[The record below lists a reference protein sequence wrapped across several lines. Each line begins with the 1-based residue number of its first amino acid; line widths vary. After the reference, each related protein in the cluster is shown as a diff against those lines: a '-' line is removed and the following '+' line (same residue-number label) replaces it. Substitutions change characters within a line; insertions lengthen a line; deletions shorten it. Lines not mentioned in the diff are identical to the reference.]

1 MTAPGAQRGV
11 AVIMAMLVVALA
23 ASTATYL
30 LWSSSLW
37 LRQVENLVDR
47 AQADAVAR
55 AAAQWAAAILADDDR
70 SVDHLGEP
78 WARRLPSLPA
88 EGVELAGAIAD
99 EQAKLNVNNLVRGGG
114 ASPVD
119 VAVFQRLLAS
129 LGLPPSLT
137 DAIVDWLD
145 ADGEVTRPGGAE
157 DLHYLALNVPYRAA
171 NRRIADLG
179 ELVHVRGID
188 AATLARLAPY
198 VTALPEDT
206 PVNVNTAP
214 ALVLQAVVSTLTPDE
229 ARRMAETRGRSPY
242 RSRDDF
248 VRALP
253 TPPRGQI
260 DALIDVK
267 SRFFSAEATVRI
279 GRVATGYRALLDRG
293 EAGRPVLLA
302 LSQQL
307 P

>member
-1 MTAPGAQRGV
+1 MTAPRAQRGIAVVV
-11 AVIMAMLVVALA
+11 AILVVALA
-23 ASTATYL
+23 ASTATYM

-37 LRQVENLVDR
+37 LRQVENLGDR

-55 AAAQWAAAILADDDR
+55 GAAQWAAAILAEDDR

-78 WARRLPSLPA
+78 WARRIPALPA

-129 LGLPPSLT
+129 LGLAPALT

-145 ADGEVTRPGGAE
+145 PDDEVTRPGGAE
-157 DLHYLALNVPYRAA
+157 DLHYLALPVPYRAA

-179 ELVHVRGID
+179 ELAHVRGID

-214 ALVLQAVVSTLTPDE
+214 ALVLQALVSTLTPEDAKRVIE
-229 ARRMAETRGRSPY
+229 IRGRTPY

-253 TPPRGQI
+253 TPPRSPI

-267 SRFFSAEATVRI
+267 SRFFSADATVRV

-293 EAGRPVLLA
+293 ERGRPVLLA
-302 LSQQL
+302 LSQQI